1 MTGGTRGFGL
11 EIAKW
16 LVAQGARHLVLLSR
30 SGATADEARQ
40 AMIVMQ
46 SQGVHVMVEALDVT
60 DAARL
65 TYLVQRLSATMPPLR
80 GVIHGAMVLDDGLL
94 AGLTADRLRQ
104 VMAPKILGAIHLHT
118 ATREMPLDFFVMLSS
133 VASLLGNVGQANYAA
148 ANAFLD
154 AFAQYRRAQGRPAI
168 TINLGALAEVGVL
181 ARQAQVG
188 QILASAGVRAMP
200 VDHVLYALGQIL
212 HLNPPQIGVFQVDWK
227 RWMVT
232 HPAGASATLLQPLA
246 TEYAQPSG
254 SVDMPPQQRLLHQL
268 AMLEPQERLDYMQ
281 ALLAEELARVLQLPV
296 AQIDYQHN
304 IMHLGI
310 DSLMAVELQT
320 ALYGKFALQI
330 SAMELI
336 RGLSTAQLA
345 ARLLASMAADLEAL
359 PDGAVPEDA
368 LDALLQAEMANISDA
383 AWEQLVKQVL

>member
-188 QILASAGVRAMP
+188 QILATAGVRAMP

-212 HLNPPQIGVFQVDWK
+212 HWNPPQIGVFQVDWK

-320 ALYGKFALQI
+320 ALYGKFALQT